1 MRFWDTSALIPLFV
15 QEPRS
20 ETVQHIVQDDGDM
33 VVWWATSIECASA
46 AARARREGKL
56 STEQESVIRVRVD
69 RAAECWNEIVPSDEA
84 RTLARRLL
92 LRHPLRAAD
101 ALQLA
106 AALIWV
112 GHKPE
117 DCSFICLDRRLREA
131 AQAEGFTVLPMQS
144 VFEESI
150 PLQ

>member
-1 MRFWDTSALIPLFV
+1 MRFWDTSAIIPLFV
-15 QEPRS
+15 QEPRTD
-20 ETVQHIVQDDGDM
+20 TVQQIVQDDGDM
-33 VVWWATSIECASA
+33 VTWWATPVECASA
-46 AARARREGKL
+46 AARVRRDGQL
-56 STEQESVIRVRVD
+56 SAEQESVIRVRVD
-69 RAAECWNEIVPSDEA
+69 RAAESWNEIVPSDEA

-101 ALQLA
+101 SLQLA

-117 DCSFICLDRRLREA
+117 DAGFVCLDRRLREA

-144 VFEESI
+144 VFEAL
-150 PLQ
+150 PG